1 VDAFVTRLTPNGSAL
16 VYSTYIGGTDNLP
29 NLPIESANAL
39 AVDSQGCAT
48 IAGWTCSPNFPT
60 TPGAFDTTFN
70 SGNHCGFVT
79 RLSPTGSSLVYST
92 FLDGTY
98 SEVRALAVDPTGA
111 ATVAGRTGDPAFPT
125 TPGAYDTSFNG
136 GGNGFVSRLSP
147 TGSSLVYSTFLG
159 GNAGQWTRVVALAID
174 DQGFAVVGGD
184 TETTSFPTT
193 PGAFSPG
200 PLGGTYDGFVTRL
213 DMLPTGT
220 AVFGNSSPGCTG
232 PLAIGVTSMPQVANT
247 AFAITCGNAA
257 PGTAG
262 LLAFAAAGPSIPLN
276 VLGVDVWI
284 DPTTVLS
291 TPAVFSNPVGA
302 SELPLP
308 IPAVPALAGLRLF
321 AQFFW
326 LGPGAPPPCPPLGLS
341 ASNALDFTIQP

>member
-1 VDAFVTRLTPNGSAL
+1 
-16 VYSTYIGGTDNLP
+16 
-29 NLPIESANAL
+29 
-39 AVDSQGCAT
+39 
-48 IAGWTCSPNFPT
+48 
-60 TPGAFDTTFN
+60 
-70 SGNHCGFVT
+70 
-79 RLSPTGSSLVYST
+79 
-92 FLDGTY
+92 
-98 SEVRALAVDPTGA
+98 
-111 ATVAGRTGDPAFPT
+111 
-125 TPGAYDTSFNG
+125 
-136 GGNGFVSRLSP
+136 
-147 TGSSLVYSTFLG
+147 
-159 GNAGQWTRVVALAID
+159 
-174 DQGFAVVGGD
+174 
-184 TETTSFPTT
+184 
-193 PGAFSPG
+193 
-200 PLGGTYDGFVTRL
+200 
-213 DMLPTGT
+213 
-220 AVFGNSSPGCTG
+220 
-232 PLAIGVTSMPQVANT
+232 MPQVANT